1 MGRSYTGSRCLF
13 VTLVSG
19 CRRVPSPPA
28 STTPFIPALRASPL
42 PSASILAF
50 QDLPEILNR
59 FSQAV
64 LQLHLRLPAEQR
76 LGPSN
81 VRTPYPWIIN
91 WKRLMLDRAAR
102 SGQLQDEP
110 GNLHDGQLLGI
121 PDIHRVTDALGLG
134 LG

>member
-1 MGRSYTGSRCLF
+1 MGRSYTGSRCLL

-28 STTPFIPALRASPL
+28 STTPFIPVISALRSSPL
-42 PSASILAF
+42 PSASTLAF

-59 FSQAV
+59 FSQPV

-91 WKRLMLDRAAR
+91 WKRLMLER
-102 SGQLQDEP
+102 
-110 GNLHDGQLLGI
+110 
-121 PDIHRVTDALGLG
+121 TT
-134 LG
+134 